1 MDKQTGRVLYPRQ
14 QLCLVDA
21 LWASKPGPGGNPTHQ
36 PNFLAMGVMSPI
48 VDYVLATRFRGEK
61 MGWAPDMEALNR
73 FLTEFGYTEAD
84 LPNGGKILEI

>member
-1 MDKQTGRVLYPRQ
+1 
-14 QLCLVDA
+14 
-21 LWASKPGPGGNPTHQ
+21 
-36 PNFLAMGVMSPI
+36 MGVMSPI

-84 LPNGGKILEI
+84 LPNGGKIMEI